1 MQNMGNTS
9 AGRDA
14 ELLEPSCLL
23 TGTQTGT
30 NTQEN
35 SLVFLQKTKHIL
47 RTQKTHY
54 WVCIK
59 ERKRKLTSIQKPIYE
74 KEKRKKKLHISAY
87 NIICSS
93 KN

>member
-1 MQNMGNTS
+1 MH
-9 AGRDA
+9 
-14 ELLEPSCLL
+14 
-23 TGTQTGT
+23 
-30 NTQEN
+30 TQEN

-74 KEKRKKKLHISAY
+74 KEKRKKKNCTLVL
-87 NIICSS
+87 IILFVVA
-93 KN
+93 KIEENQNTLQQVKT

>member
-35 SLVFLQKTKHIL
+35 SLAVSYTFKHIL
-47 RTQKTHY
+47 TIRPNTTTYRHSLEKKFKQ
-54 WVCIK
+54 I
-59 ERKRKLTSIQKPIYE
+59 SIQLK
-74 KEKRKKKLHISAY
+74 HI
-87 NIICSS
+87 CL
-93 KN
+93 